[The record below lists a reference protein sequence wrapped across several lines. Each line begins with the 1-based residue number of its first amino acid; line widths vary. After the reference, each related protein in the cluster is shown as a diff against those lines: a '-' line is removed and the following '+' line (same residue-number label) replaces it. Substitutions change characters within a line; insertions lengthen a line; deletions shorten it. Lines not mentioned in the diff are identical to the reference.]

1 MNFNIEVLKK
11 KIAYRSSY
19 RGTKEMDLLL
29 GSFVKDIINDL
40 NQNDLTTLLNF
51 LELDDEKLYKIN
63 QGIKTNVSIEENKI
77 TNLFI
82 KYKLK

>member
-63 QGIKTNVSIEENKI
+63 QGIKTNISIEENKI

>member
-11 KIAYRSSY
+11 KIAYRSAY

-40 NQNDLTTLLNF
+40 NQDDLTTLLNF

-63 QGIKTNVSIEENKI
+63 QGIKTNISIEENKI

>member
-29 GSFVKDIINDL
+29 VSFVKDIINDL
-40 NQNDLTTLLNF
+40 DQDDLTTLLNF

-63 QGIKTNVSIEENKI
+63 QGIKTNISIEENN
-77 TNLFI
+77 TNT
-82 KYKLK
+82 KDSKKLN